1 MKISY
6 NWLKEYVD
14 VDLPAQELADLLT
27 DIGLE
32 VEGFEEYES
41 IKGSLEGIVIG
52 EVKSAEKHPEADK
65 LKVTKVDVGT
75 EILQIVCG
83 APNVAEGQK
92 VPVAVVGTTLF
103 DKEGKSFKISK
114 AKLRGVESA
123 GMICSEA
130 ELGLSVNHDGIMVLD
145 SAASN
150 RTAIK
155 LHYSYRKRYRL
166 RNWTNTLIVQMP
178 ITTSEWLETLLH
190 VLILEIKQTCS

>member
-14 VDLPAQELADLLT
+14 IDLPAQELADLLT

-32 VEGFEEYES
+32 VEGFEEFES

-65 LKVTKVDVGT
+65 LKVTKVDVGS

-92 VPVAVVGTTLF
+92 VPVAIVGTTLF

-130 ELGLSVNHDGIMVLD
+130 ELGLSANHDGIMVLD

-155 LHYSYRKRYRL
+155 FYYSY
-166 RNWTNTLIVQMP
+166 
-178 ITTSEWLETLLH
+178 
-190 VLILEIKQTCS
+190 